1 MTTTENW
8 DQSRPYREN
17 PILQFLSATYVLMWL
32 GMAISPVD
40 RLDWLLENCIV
51 FLFWAMLLWSFPRFQ
66 FSDVSYVLVFVFMLL
81 HAVGAHYA
89 YSNVPLG
96 EWCRQYFGWQR
107 NDYDRWTHF
116 AYGLLFSYPFREAAL
131 RIAPVSTF
139 WAAFGSINVIAASS
153 AIYEILEAWVAQT
166 VNPVLGAE
174 YLGSQG
180 DSWDTQNDMASAIFG
195 SVVALA
201 FTSWLQRRR
210 RRAILR

>member
-1 MTTTENW
+1 MTTTDNW
-8 DQSRPYREN
+8 EQTRPYREN
-17 PILQFLSATYVLMWL
+17 RLLQFLSVTYVAVWVALAL
-32 GMAISPVD
+32 SPVD

-51 FLFWAMLLWSFPRFQ
+51 FSFWAMLLWSFPRFQ
-66 FSDVSYVLVFVFMLL
+66 FSDVSYLLLFVFMLL

-96 EWCRQYFGWQR
+96 EWVRIKFGFLR

-116 AYGLLFSYPFREAAL
+116 AYGVLFSYPFREAAL
-131 RIAPVSTF
+131 RIAPMSSF
-139 WAAFGSINVIAASS
+139 WASFTAINLVASTS
-153 AIYEILEAWVAQT
+153 AVYEILEAWVAQV

-180 DSWDTQNDMASAIFG
+180 DSWDTQNDMLCAIVG
-195 SVVALA
+195 SGIAMA
-201 FTSWLQRRR
+201 FTAWVGYRR

>member
-17 PILQFLSATYVLMWL
+17 PILQFLSAT
-32 GMAISPVD
+32 
-40 RLDWLLENCIV
+40 
-51 FLFWAMLLWSFPRFQ
+51 
-66 FSDVSYVLVFVFMLL
+66 YVLVFVFMLL